1 MRWRRWILGITLTG
15 MAIMGALTPAW
26 ADEEIIVSAA
36 ASLTQ
41 SLGQAAKAFE
51 SAHPGT
57 RVRLN
62 LGASGNLL
70 QQIVAG
76 APVDVFVSAD
86 EAFMDKGAKEGV
98 ILPATRRD
106 LVSNRVVV
114 IVPADSPLSMDSLTS
129 LAQPGVKRIA
139 FGNPAMP
146 NAKYAEMAIKAAGL
160 WGQLQ
165 PKFVLCAT
173 VVQSLNYV
181 AQGDVDAGFVFA
193 TDAATAPGKVKVAF
207 TVPVR
212 EPIVYPV
219 AEVAKAPH
227 PQLAE
232 AFIAYLL
239 SPDGQ
244 AVFHRYGFL
253 PPPGA
258 R

>member
-1 MRWRRWILGITLTG
+1 MRWRQWILGVTLFGIAVT
-15 MAIMGALTPAW
+15 GALAPAW
-26 ADEEIIVSAA
+26 AGQEIIVSAA

-51 SAHPGT
+51 NSHPGST
-57 RVRLN
+57 VRLN

-70 QQIVAG
+70 QQIAAG
-76 APVDVFVSAD
+76 APVDVFISAD
-86 EAFMDKGAKEGV
+86 EGFMDKGVKEGL
-98 ILPATRRD
+98 ILTATRRD

-114 IVPADSPLSMDSLTS
+114 IVPTDSRLSMDSLAS

-146 NAKYAEMAIKAAGL
+146 NAKYAETAIKAAGL

-165 PKFVLCAT
+165 PKFVLCST
-173 VVQSLNYV
+173 VVQSVNYV

-207 TVPVR
+207 TVPVQ

-219 AEVAKAPH
+219 AAVAKAPH
-227 PQLAE
+227 PKLAE

-244 AVFHRYGFL
+244 AIFRHHGFL

-258 R
+258 P